1 MVLAEKVGWE
11 VQWYMAGKYIFFVTR
26 LQTAFVRIDETF
38 FFLKE
43 NWNHLEYLNNKMA
56 KHVKYIPFNQ
66 VKEFFIKESF
76 MCTIVY

>member
-1 MVLAEKVGWE
+1 MKLF
-11 VQWYMAGKYIFFVTR
+11 IFK
-26 LQTAFVRIDETF
+26 
-38 FFLKE
+38 KE

-56 KHVKYIPFNQ
+56 KHVKNIPFNQ